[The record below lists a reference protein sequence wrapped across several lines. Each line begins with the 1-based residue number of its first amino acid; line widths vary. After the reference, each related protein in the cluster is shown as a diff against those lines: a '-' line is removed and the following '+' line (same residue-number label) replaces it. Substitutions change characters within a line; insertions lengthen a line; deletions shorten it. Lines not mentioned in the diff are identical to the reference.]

1 MPPTKSV
8 WMSDEDALLW
18 DSLPKGQKSE
28 IFRNAFDRW
37 KNESIPEDEK
47 SLLREL
53 EKMKVDHENLVRIQF
68 EVEEQIEEKRKEIV
82 ARQEKLRKFDSR
94 NIVLEDGS
102 IHPDPVRFF
111 ITFMQHA
118 REYLENGTI
127 FSSPSG
133 QARYKVEDIVENEDF
148 RKIKIFIQRID
159 SKSPK
164 ASSFT
169 YETVRK
175 AVKKLRPKETLE
187 IGGFMPVL
195 AQECAVVEIH
205 PDLVCGDFFGNGPE
219 FFESRKR
226 IFFRYEDVK

>member
-18 DSLPKGQKSE
+18 DSIPKGQKSE
-28 IFRNAFDRW
+28 IFRNAFDQW

-47 SLLREL
+47 SLLQDL
-53 EKMKVDHENLVRIQF
+53 ERMKKEYENLEQIQFEYEDKVEAKREEIVRIQ
-68 EVEEQIEEKRKEIV
+68 EE
-82 ARQEKLRKFDSR
+82 LRKFDSR

-175 AVKKLRPKETLE
+175 AVKKLRPNRCLK

-205 PDLVCGDFFGNGPE
+205 PDLVCGDYFLEGQPLE
-219 FFESRKR
+219 MRKQ

>member
-1 MPPTKSV
+1 MPTKSI
-8 WMSDEDALLW
+8 WISDEDALLW

-28 IFRNAFDRW
+28 IIRNAFDQW
-37 KNESIPEDEK
+37 KDESIPEDEK
-47 SLLREL
+47 SLLQDL
-53 EKMKVDHENLVRIQF
+53 ERVTKEKENLELIQFDYEEKVEDKRLEIVRI
-68 EVEEQIEEKRKEIV
+68 
-82 ARQEKLRKFDSR
+82 QEKLRKFDSR

-219 FFESRKR
+219 FFEIRKR
-226 IFFRYEDVK
+226 IFFRYEDVE

>member
-28 IFRNAFDRW
+28 IIRNAFDQW

-47 SLLREL
+47 SLLQDL
-53 EKMKVDHENLVRIQF
+53 ERMKKEKENLEQIQCEYDEKVEAKRREIVRIQ
-68 EVEEQIEEKRKEIV
+68 EE
-82 ARQEKLRKFDSR
+82 LRKFDSR

-205 PDLVCGDFFGNGPE
+205 PDLVCGDYFLEGPTLE
-219 FFESRKR
+219 MRKQ

>member
-1 MPPTKSV
+1 MPTKSI
-8 WMSDEDALLW
+8 WISDEDALLW

-28 IFRNAFDRW
+28 IIRNAFDQW

-47 SLLREL
+47 SLLQDL
-53 EKMKVDHENLVRIQF
+53 ERMKKEKENLEQIQCEYDEKVEAIRVEIVRI
-68 EVEEQIEEKRKEIV
+68 
-82 ARQEKLRKFDSR
+82 QEKLRKFDSR

-118 REYLENGTI
+118 REFLENGTI

-175 AVKKLRPKETLE
+175 AVKKLRPNESLE

-195 AQECAVVEIH
+195 AQECAVVNIH
-205 PDLVCGDFFGNGPE
+205 PDLLFVNYYNRRQKE
-219 FFESRKR
+219 
-226 IFFRYEDVK
+226 IYFRYKDVK

>member
-1 MPPTKSV
+1 
-8 WMSDEDALLW
+8 MSDEDALLW

-28 IFRNAFDRW
+28 IIRNAFDQW

-47 SLLREL
+47 SLLQDL
-53 EKMKVDHENLVRIQF
+53 ERMKKEKENLEQIQCEYDEKVEANRREIVRIQ
-68 EVEEQIEEKRKEIV
+68 EE
-82 ARQEKLRKFDSR
+82 LRKFDSR

-219 FFESRKR
+219 FFERRKR

>member
-1 MPPTKSV
+1 
-8 WMSDEDALLW
+8 MSDEDALLW

-28 IFRNAFDRW
+28 IIRNAFDQW

-47 SLLREL
+47 SLLQDL
-53 EKMKVDHENLVRIQF
+53 ERMKKEKENLEQIQWEYDEKVEANRREIVRIQ
-68 EVEEQIEEKRKEIV
+68 EE
-82 ARQEKLRKFDSR
+82 LRKFDSR

-219 FFESRKR
+219 FFERRKR

>member
-1 MPPTKSV
+1 MPTKSI
-8 WMSDEDALLW
+8 WISDEDALLW

-28 IFRNAFDRW
+28 IFRNAFDQW

-47 SLLREL
+47 SLLQDL
-53 EKMKVDHENLVRIQF
+53 ERMKKEKENLEQIQCEYDQKVEAKRVEIVRI
-68 EVEEQIEEKRKEIV
+68 
-82 ARQEKLRKFDSR
+82 QEKLRKFDSR

-175 AVKKLRPKETLE
+175 AVKKLRPNESLET
-187 IGGFMPVL
+187 GGFMPVL
-195 AQECAVVEIH
+195 AQECAVVNIH
-205 PDLVCGDFFGNGPE
+205 PDLLFVNYWNG
-219 FFESRKR
+219 RQKM
-226 IFFRYEDVK
+226 IHFRYKDVK

>member
-28 IFRNAFDRW
+28 IIRNAFDQW

-47 SLLREL
+47 SLLQDL
-53 EKMKVDHENLVRIQF
+53 ERMKKEKENLEQIQCEYDEKVEAKRREIVRIQ
-68 EVEEQIEEKRKEIV
+68 EE
-82 ARQEKLRKFDSR
+82 LRKFDSR

-175 AVKKLRPKETLE
+175 AVKKLRPNRCLK
-187 IGGFMPVL
+187 IGGFVPVL
-195 AQECAVVEIH
+195 AKECGVVERH
-205 PDLVCGDFFGNGPE
+205 PDLV
-219 FFESRKR
+219 
-226 IFFRYEDVK
+226 